1 MLVATLIAVPHFKL
15 PEDLLQEIAQNLG
28 EAVSLS
34 WLALDEAADLL
45 CPGVPE
51 EKLRTTLKDELSNQ
65 PVDIIIQDTSKRRKK
80 LLLAD
85 MESTIIEQEMLD
97 ELAEVIGQ
105 RDTVADIT
113 RRAMNGELDFAAAL
127 KERVGLLK
135 GQSAKILDQVAERI
149 TMMPGAKALVATMK
163 KNGAICRLVSGGFTC
178 FAGPVAQ
185 QLQFDNVYA
194 NELII
199 RDGALV
205 GEVTEPILDR
215 NAKKDL
221 FEKSVAEL
229 KLSLADGLCVGDGA
243 NDVPML
249 LRCIEGGG
257 MGIAYQAKPKVRDAV
272 RHQINHTDLTSLL
285 YAQGYKKSEI
295 IF

>member
-15 PEDLLQEIAQNLG
+15 PQDLLDEIAQNLG
-28 EAVSLS
+28 ERATVS
-34 WLALDEAADLL
+34 WLAPDEAADLF
-45 CPGVPE
+45 CPGVSE
-51 EKLRTTLKDELSNQ
+51 QQLRAILKSELDNQ
-65 PVDIIIQDTSKRRKK
+65 PVDIIIQDNVKRRKY
-80 LLLAD
+80 LLVAD

-105 RDTVADIT
+105 RDKVADIT

-135 GQSAKILDQVAERI
+135 GQPATILDQVAQRI
-149 TMMPGAKALVATMK
+149 TMMAGAKALVATMK
-163 KNGAICRLVSGGFTC
+163 KHGGSCRLVSGGFTC
-178 FAGPVAQ
+178 FAEPVAQ

-194 NELII
+194 NGLIV
-199 RDGALV
+199 RDGALT
-205 GEVTEPILDR
+205 GEVAEPILDR
-215 NAKKDL
+215 DAKKTL

-229 KLSLADGLCVGDGA
+229 KLSLSDGLCIGDGA

-257 MGIAYQAKPKVRDAV
+257 MGIAYHAKPKVRDAV
-272 RHQINHTDLTSLL
+272 QHQINHTDLTSLL